1 MTHPNSATHCP
12 ERLCCEVRAPVRR
25 DHQRDVEGADPP
37 VMDEPGRRLRRAVP
51 GRQQHQV
58 AAEDILHL
66 QNITKRMTVS
76 LGERTNKIHLQLCEW
91 SVRNISVLQR
101 GTAWLLRY
109 LVFTTHLA
117 TTDIHLHIPSHVWPP
132 EVITCSPPRSVS
144 THVPAE
150 RRIVNQTQCLSPHGA
165 WYNWQ

>member
-76 LGERTNKIHLQLCEW
+76 LGERTKNPPAT
-91 SVRNISVLQR
+91 VRVVCQEYQC
-101 GTAWLLRY
+101 TAEG
-109 LVFTTHLA
+109 HGLA
-117 TTDIHLHIPSHVWPP
+117 S
-132 EVITCSPPRSVS
+132 SVS
-144 THVPAE
+144 CFYHTSRNH
-150 RRIVNQTQCLSPHGA
+150 
-165 WYNWQ
+165 